1 MPHSDTAARTDE
13 PLRLSLHESVLLI
26 EMVQSGNRNAL
37 TTEMK
42 LALSDALI
50 EASKPEVRCVVITG
64 TGKAFCAGGDV
75 KNMHQ
80 LRSAEAA
87 DEAMRHLHES
97 IVLPLLQLAKPTIA
111 AVNAVAAGAG
121 VGIALACDFRVV
133 SNEADFVLAFSR
145 IGLVP
150 DFAVSYT
157 LPRLV
162 GAAKAKEF
170 AFLKGRLTAEEAHQW
185 GLVTELCE
193 PDAVLTRAMELA
205 QNLAAGPTIALGL
218 TKRMLDDSLSSDIH
232 QSLQLE
238 AESQRDAWST
248 QDHENARNAF
258 IQKNTMPS
266 FQGR

>member
-1 MPHSDTAARTDE
+1 MPNSDTTLRTDE
-13 PLRLSLHESVLLI
+13 QLRVSLHESVLLI
-26 EMVQSGNRNAL
+26 EMVQDDNRNAL

-42 LALSDALI
+42 LALSEALV

-64 TGKAFCAGGDV
+64 SGKAFCAGGDV

-80 LRSAEAA
+80 LQSPEAA
-87 DEAMRHLHES
+87 DKAMRQLHET
-97 IVLPLLQLAKPTIA
+97 IVLPLLRLAKPTIA

-121 VGIALACDFRVV
+121 VGLALACDFRVV
-133 SNEADFVLAFSR
+133 SRQADFVLAFSR

-162 GAAKAKEF
+162 GAARAKEL
-170 AFLKGRLTAEEAHQW
+170 AFIKGRLTAEEASQW

-193 PDAVLTRAMELA
+193 PDEVLGRAMELA
-205 QNLAAGPTIALGL
+205 RQLAAGPTVALGL
-218 TKRMLDDSLSSDIH
+218 TKRMLDDSLSSDVH
-232 QSLQLE
+232 EALRLE

-248 QDHENARNAF
+248 KDHEIARNAF
-258 IQKNTMPS
+258 IQKNNMPS

>member
-1 MPHSDTAARTDE
+1 MPMSGTTVRPDE
-13 PLRLSLHESVLLI
+13 QLRLSRHESVLLI
-26 EMVQSGNRNAL
+26 EMVQDGNRNAL

-42 LALSDALI
+42 LALSDALV

-64 TGKAFCAGGDV
+64 SGKAFCAGGDV
-75 KNMHQ
+75 KGMHALQ
-80 LRSAEAA
+80 SPDAA
-87 DEAMRHLHES
+87 DKAMRNLHET
-97 IVLPLLQLAKPTIA
+97 IVLPLLRLAKPTIA

-133 SNEADFVLAFSR
+133 SSEADFVLAFSR

-170 AFLKGRLTAEEAHQW
+170 AFLKGRLTAEEANQW

-193 PDAVLTRAMELA
+193 PDAVLGRAMELA
-205 QNLAAGPTIALGL
+205 KHLAAGPTVALGL

-232 QSLQLE
+232 EALQLE

-248 QDHENARNAF
+248 QDHDNARNAF
-258 IQKNTMPS
+258 IQKSNMPS

>member
-1 MPHSDTAARTDE
+1 MPMSNTTVRADE
-13 PLRLSLHESVLLI
+13 QLRLSRHESVLLI
-26 EMVQSGNRNAL
+26 EMVRDGNRNAL

-42 LALSDALI
+42 LALSEALV

-64 TGKAFCAGGDV
+64 SGKAFCAGGDV
-75 KNMHQ
+75 KGMHELQ
-80 LRSAEAA
+80 SAEAA
-87 DEAMRHLHES
+87 DKAMRNLHET
-97 IVLPLLQLAKPTIA
+97 IVLPLLRLAKPTIA

-133 SNEADFVLAFSR
+133 SSEADFVLAFSR

-162 GAAKAKEF
+162 GAARAKEF
-170 AFLKGRLTAEEAHQW
+170 AFLKGRLTAEEANQW
-185 GLVTELCE
+185 GLVTELCA
-193 PDAVLTRAMELA
+193 PDAVLGRAMELA
-205 QNLAAGPTIALGL
+205 QHLAAGPTVALGL

-232 QSLQLE
+232 EALRLE
-238 AESQRDAWST
+238 AASQRDAWST
-248 QDHENARNAF
+248 KDHEIARNAF
-258 IQKNTMPS
+258 IQKNNMPT

>member
-1 MPHSDTAARTDE
+1 MSRSDSAVRTDE
-13 PLRLSLHESVLLI
+13 QVRLSLQNSVLLI
-26 EMVQSGNRNAL
+26 EMVRDGNRNAL

-42 LALSDALI
+42 LALSDALV

-75 KNMHQ
+75 KGMDELQ
-80 LRSAEAA
+80 SPDAA
-87 DEAMRHLHES
+87 NKAMRQLHET
-97 IVLPLLQLAKPTIA
+97 IVLPLLRLAKPTIA

-121 VGIALACDFRVV
+121 VGLALACDFRVV
-133 SNEADFVLAFSR
+133 SRQADFVLAFSR

-162 GAAKAKEF
+162 GAARAKEL
-170 AFLKGRLTAEEAHQW
+170 AFIKGRLTAEEASQW
-185 GLVTELCE
+185 GLVTELCA
-193 PDAVLTRAMELA
+193 PDAVLGRAMELA
-205 QNLAAGPTIALGL
+205 TQLAAGPTVALGL
-218 TKRMLDDSLSSDIH
+218 TKRMLDDSLSSDIYEA
-232 QSLQLE
+232 LQLE

-248 QDHENARNAF
+248 KDHEIARNAF
-258 IQKNTMPS
+258 IQKNDMPS